1 MVEYVGLDGQ
11 SEFMERVVVGGWVF
25 EESWISAEAEA
36 MVEGARPKVGA

>member
-1 MVEYVGLDGQ
+1 MKGCFSGEV
-11 SEFMERVVVGGWVF
+11 VF